1 MASHLSIQQLE
12 NKSSEMILGNV
23 LLNEILFFWILY
35 IFTLKFAIESV
46 PILFQ
51 IAFKYAFGYDK
62 DRCWLK
68 YITLL

>member
-23 LLNEILFFWILY
+23 LSNEILFFWILY

-46 PILFQ
+46 LILFQ
-51 IAFKYAFGYDK
+51 IAFQYAFGYDK
-62 DRCWLK
+62 DSC
-68 YITLL
+68 